1 MPKKRKND
9 SGGGQEVRHK
19 RPPVTCILHV
29 SGIKHGEFTPF
40 SQIKVPVTEKLAYLQ
55 NIRDKRLSQ
64 PPGSPNRME
73 AVCKS
78 IPDNLTGADLGAIGY
93 HRACYQHFTKNQD
106 RLQCNLVVSSAS
118 HSPRKRPSS
127 SGSLLFPAECI
138 FCQKLEKKV
147 SGKTERCTK
156 FSVFKEKDGAF
167 REPSW
172 TPIASQSLAM
182 GNGRLYRLVEGE
194 DLFAREA
201 QYHPSCHNA
210 FKLQYV
216 SHCRPIKAEAAR
228 CECDTE
234 QQRKVA
240 AHLKAFNIV
249 LDFIQHRVVEQNEV
263 VELSS
268 LRLLYIQELEST
280 DFPNPDYRSEKLKD
294 RLQNHEIHS
303 LITFAKV
310 NPGNKG
316 CISFNLVYNANLS
329 VGDAVTYAYKLG
341 SKDKYKD
348 VALLL
353 RGMIQQAFCESR
365 PLPWPPTAEDLEVH
379 SMNDVLPTDLVKFLN
394 AVITGDTDMNRCEKT
409 RRVVF
414 SLGQVWHN

>member
-1 MPKKRKND
+1 
-9 SGGGQEVRHK
+9 
-19 RPPVTCILHV
+19 
-29 SGIKHGEFTPF
+29 
-40 SQIKVPVTEKLAYLQ
+40 
-55 NIRDKRLSQ
+55 
-64 PPGSPNRME
+64 ME
-73 AVCKS
+73 AVCES
-78 IPDNLTGADLGAIGY
+78 IPDNLTCADLEAIGY
-93 HRACYQHFTKNQD
+93 HWACYQHFTKNQD
-106 RLQCNLVVSSAS
+106 RLQCNMVVSSAS
-118 HSPRKRPSS
+118 HSPRKRPSP
-127 SGSLLFPAECI
+127 SGSHLFPAESI
-138 FCQKLEKKV
+138 SCQKLEKKV
-147 SGKTERCTK
+147 FGKTERCTK

-182 GNGRLYRLVEGE
+182 GNGRLHRLVQGE

-216 SHCRPIKAEAAR
+216 SHCRHFKAGAAR

-240 AHLKAFNIV
+240 SYLKAFNIV

-280 DFPNPDYRSEKLKD
+280 DSQTQITEVRSWRIDSRIMRYTASLLLLRSIQATKDVFP
-294 RLQNHEIHS
+294 
-303 LITFAKV
+303 LIL
-310 NPGNKG
+310 
-316 CISFNLVYNANLS
+316 IYNASLS
-329 VGDAVTYAYKLG
+329 VTDAVTYAYKLG
-341 SKDKYKD
+341 SKDKYED

-353 RGMIQQAFCESR
+353 HGLIQLASCVSR
-365 PLPWPPTAEDLEVH
+365 PLPWPPTTDDLEVH
-379 SMNDVLPTDLVKFLN
+379 SLNDVLPIDLIKFLS

-409 RRVVF
+409 RLSNVQSQQFVTSAIP
-414 SLGQVWHN
+414 SLQQRKTISTAWRLEPLCPL